1 MADLQTKD
9 FETLV
14 REQVAAIQGGSN
26 RTLIDLTVG
35 SVLRAI
41 VEAYAAIALWL
52 QGLILKLLAVTRA
65 STSTGADLD
74 TFLADYGLVRL
85 PASRAAGHVTFSR
98 FTATAQAVIPIGA
111 IVQTADGTQQYSVTI
126 DATNTAYNAGFDGY
140 VVGAGV
146 PSVTVPVTALAAGVV
161 GNAAIGGINT
171 LGQAIPGI
179 DTVTNAAAVVS
190 GDDAETDIAARA
202 RFVDFLAS
210 LAKATR
216 GAIRYAADSVQSG
229 ITCAVVENENYDG
242 TPHLGYFYA
251 VVDDGSGTPS
261 SDLIAS
267 IANAIDDARGFTINF
282 GVFGPE
288 VVTANVGLHLTLAP
302 GFLSGPVIAAVNAAI
317 AAYIRALPL
326 GASLIWSRLIQIAY
340 DATPG
345 VANVSSLLV
354 NGTTSDIAA
363 TAKQVVKP
371 GSVAATA

>member
-14 REQVAAIQGGSN
+14 REQVAAIQGGSS

-35 SVLRAI
+35 SILRAV

-65 STSTGADLD
+65 STSTGTDLD
-74 TFLADYGLVRL
+74 TFLADYGLERL
-85 PASRAAGHVTFSR
+85 SATRATGQASFSR
-98 FTATAQAVIPIGA
+98 FTPTAQAVVPIGA
-111 IVQTADGTQQYSVTI
+111 IVQTSDGTQQYAVTI
-126 DATNTAYNAGFDGY
+126 DTTNTAYNAGFNGY
-140 VVGAGV
+140 VIGAGV
-146 PSVTVPVTALAAGVV
+146 SAVTVPIAALATGTV
-161 GNAAIGGINT
+161 GNAAVGGINT
-171 LGQAIPGI
+171 LGQAIPGV
-179 DTVTNAAAVVS
+179 DTVSNAAAVVN
-190 GDDAETDIAARA
+190 GEDAETDIAARA

-267 IANAIDDARGFTINF
+267 IANAVDDARGFTINF
-282 GVFGPE
+282 GVFGPT
-288 VVTANVGLHLTLAP
+288 VVVANVALHLTLAP
-302 GFLSGPVIAAVNAAI
+302 GFLSGPVIAAVDAAI
-317 AAYIRALPL
+317 TAYIRGLPL
-326 GASLIWSRLIQIAY
+326 GGALIWSRLIQVAY

-345 VANVSSLLV
+345 VSNVSSLLV
-354 NGTTSDIAA
+354 NGTTADITA

-371 GSVAATA
+371 GSITATV

>member
-35 SVLRAI
+35 SILRAI

-74 TFLADYGLVRL
+74 TFIADYGLVRL
-85 PASRAAGHVTFSR
+85 PATRATGHVTFSR
-98 FTATAQAVIPIGA
+98 FTATAQAVVPIGA
-111 IVQTADGTQQYSVTI
+111 IVQTADGTQQYKVTV
-126 DATNTAYNAGFDGY
+126 DSTNTAYNAGFNGY

-146 PSVTVPVTALAAGVV
+146 SAVTVPVAALVTGAT

-171 LGQAIPGI
+171 LGQAIPGV
-179 DTVTNAAAVVS
+179 DTASNAAAVVN
-190 GDDAETDIAARA
+190 GEDAESDIAVRA

-216 GAIRYAADSVQSG
+216 RAIRYAAVSVQNG
-229 ITCAVVENENYDG
+229 IICEVIENENYDG
-242 TPHLGYFYA
+242 TPQLGYFYA
-251 VVDDGSGTPS
+251 VVDDGSGEPS
-261 SDLIAS
+261 SDLISS
-267 IANAIDDARGFTINF
+267 IADAIDDARGFTINF
-282 GVFGPE
+282 GVFGPV
-288 VVTANVGLHLTLAP
+288 VVTANVALHLTVSP
-302 GFLSGPVIAAVNAAI
+302 GFLRGPVAEAVDAALTG
-317 AAYIRALPL
+317 YIGSLALGRP
-326 GASLIWSRLIQIAY
+326 LIWSRLIQIAY

-345 VANVSSLLV
+345 VASVSSMLV
-354 NGTTSDIAA
+354 NGSTADIVTTV
-363 TAKQVVKP
+363 KQVIKP
-371 GSVAATA
+371 GTVAVTV